1 MFLRNYY
8 NLLAANACRL
18 NGTSYSTDY
27 PDIFASSF
35 EDGSLSLK
43 RRSGDIDR
51 NTIAAAACRISLIPF
66 DYIGSYN
73 GGSYYTGSSSS
84 NAIVFGS
91 GDTPVTFDDYK
102 LDTQFTYSVMP
113 LTSVNIK
120 GNVLIPE
127 VTYSSDSGKYTAK
140 ARIVLSNPHDIPI
153 TVREFGL
160 GVYYYLYYREVLSV
174 PFTIQARDFYTFNY
188 SVEISVPKGVSA

>member
-8 NLLAANACRL
+8 NFLAANACRL
-18 NGTSYSTDY
+18 SGTGYYTDY

-43 RRSGDIDR
+43 RRSGTIDR
-51 NTIAAAACRISLIPF
+51 NAYSVSASRIGLIPF

-73 GGSYYTGSSSS
+73 SGSYYTNSSSA

-102 LDTQFTYSVMP
+102 LDAQFSYSEMP
-113 LTSVNIK
+113 ITPVTLNA
-120 GNVLIPE
+120 NVLIPE

-140 ARIVLSNPHDIPI
+140 AKIVLSNTTDVSM

-160 GVYYYLYYREVLSV
+160 GTYFYLYYREVLAV
-174 PFTIQARDFYTFNY
+174 PFTIPARDLYTFNY